1 MFSMTLEWDSSS
13 MPINH
18 RFGLIRVYW
27 NSWFY
32 LLTNLLLSL
41 FDLIIAVL
49 PPSVLDILST
59 PCPRPFLRLSAV
71 FFFFLTMILFPAFQ
85 TVFQSL
91 CLNSS
96 FTPVINNSF
105 NQLFQHLLVCVF
117 DHTYHHYFEFFIWN
131 FVAHSHLTAII
142 RRLGMLY
149 FGEVT
154 LS

>member
-71 FFFFLTMILFPAFQ
+71 FFFFDHDFISSISDCFPI
-85 TVFQSL
+85 SL
-91 CLNSS
+91 
-96 FTPVINNSF
+96 
-105 NQLFQHLLVCVF
+105 
-117 DHTYHHYFEFFIWN
+117 FEFLLHTSHQQFIQSTVSTSIGLCFWPYLSSL
-131 FVAHSHLTAII
+131 FWVLYLEFCSSLSLDSH
-142 RRLGMLY
+142 Y
-149 FGEVT
+149 
-154 LS
+154 